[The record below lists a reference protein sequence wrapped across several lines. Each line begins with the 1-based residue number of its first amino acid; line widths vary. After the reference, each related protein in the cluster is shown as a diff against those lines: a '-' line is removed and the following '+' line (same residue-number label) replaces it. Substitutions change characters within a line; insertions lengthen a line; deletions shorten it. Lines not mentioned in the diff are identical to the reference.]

1 MGQKQLS
8 DGRYQVDIR
17 DANHTRLVRI
27 FKTREE
33 AMVFL
38 VHILETR
45 PRNAPRYGKMKTDSI
60 ADQGTVSR
68 VTRH

>member
-8 DGRYQVDIR
+8 DGRVQVDIR

-27 FKTREE
+27 FKTSEE
-33 AMVFL
+33 ATVFL
-38 VHILETR
+38 AHILKTR
-45 PRNAPRYGKMKTDSI
+45 PRNGPRNGKMKTDSI

-68 VTRH
+68 MTRH